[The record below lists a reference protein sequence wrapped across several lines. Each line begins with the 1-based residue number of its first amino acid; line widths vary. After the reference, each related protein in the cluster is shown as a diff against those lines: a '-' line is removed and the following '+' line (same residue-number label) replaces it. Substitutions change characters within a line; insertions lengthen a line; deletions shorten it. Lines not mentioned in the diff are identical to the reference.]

1 MWRAIRIYFLYV
13 LFFGLHMLLW
23 VPALKAYACAAI
35 LLPQRERNKIKTFSL
50 SHIWTRKSLLT
61 IVNNLHIY
69 IYIYLEEGM
78 ATHSSILAWRIPW
91 TEEPGRLQSTG
102 LQRVGHNWSD
112 LAQHVCVCVCVYRQM
127 QIFPSNS
134 DVLTNLHFKL
144 SFWSERSSLHSIQK
158 YVHN

>member
-69 IYIYLEEGM
+69 IYISGGGHGNPLQYSCMKNPMDRGAWQ
-78 ATHSSILAWRIPW
+78 ATVYGVAKSW
-91 TEEPGRLQSTG
+91 TQLKWLST
-102 LQRVGHNWSD
+102 
-112 LAQHVCVCVCVYRQM
+112 ACVCVCVYRQM